1 MLWYAVHIMLAKMD
15 KNRSLQCWLIL
26 PLLVYMKAMQAV
38 ITRCWKTYQNHPLDI
53 FHGEFLNRLICFTF
67 KIALEFLTWHL
78 RLGFDKWM
86 PVIRCWLFI
95 SGVLEVKPTLVPDA
109 QAMRPS
115 SFLIKMKVNR
125 QENNLS
131 PQGVFLVS
139 VFMTSQVE
147 RKGPT
152 VFFHIA
158 RSIA

>member
-1 MLWYAVHIMLAKMD
+1 MLTLHLW
-15 KNRSLQCWLIL
+15 RSRS
-26 PLLVYMKAMQAV
+26 QAD
-38 ITRCWKTYQNHPLDI
+38 TTGN
-53 FHGEFLNRLICFTF
+53 
-67 KIALEFLTWHL
+67 
-78 RLGFDKWM
+78 
-86 PVIRCWLFI
+86 
-95 SGVLEVKPTLVPDA
+95 A

-158 RSIA
+158 PRGLYRRVPHATFTYMQVH